1 MLRVRRT
8 SSEPRVE
15 MAPLID
21 VVFLLLTFFVFSLVL
36 LTRVSVMDLDL
47 PALGSGGQ
55 SEAPQAIIVAVDAE
69 GMVYVDGNAVGLAS
83 GDGEPLAEA
92 TRNALLEAIADSI
105 RAAADLAAQ
114 APPPPLRLEVDERGV
129 SGALL
134 RVLDALRAQG
144 YEMVELVGTPSDTP
158 GAGTSPGDSG
168 TPTAP

>member
-47 PALGSGGQ
+47 PTVGSGDQ
-55 SEAPQAIIVAVDAE
+55 SEGPRAVVVAVDSQGAVFVNGQEVGSASAE
-69 GMVYVDGNAVGLAS
+69 
-83 GDGEPLAEA
+83 GEPLAET
-92 TRNALLEAIADSI
+92 TRNALIEAIT
-105 RAAADLAAQ
+105 AAAAEAEGED
-114 APPPPLRLEVDERGV
+114 PLRIRMEIDERGV

-134 RVLDALRAQG
+134 RVLDTLRTQG
-144 YEMVELVGTPSDTP
+144 YDAVELVGTPADQAP
-158 GAGTSPGDSG
+158 PAADPAG
-168 TPTAP
+168 